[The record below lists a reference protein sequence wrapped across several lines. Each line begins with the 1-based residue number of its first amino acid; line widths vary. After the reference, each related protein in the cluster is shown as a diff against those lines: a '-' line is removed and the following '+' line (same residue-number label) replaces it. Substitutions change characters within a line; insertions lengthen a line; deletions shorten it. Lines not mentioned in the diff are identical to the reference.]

1 MSVCGGGCI
10 ITLMM
15 AGEGGIGCKRVECEC
30 VWWGMYYY
38 TNDGRWEMR
47 AKGGRVGLVARG

>member
-1 MSVCGGGCI
+1 MVYKSGKVGVKI
-10 ITLMM
+10 IIEYNIQSLQ
-15 AGEGGIGCKRVECEC
+15 CEC

-47 AKGGRVGLVARG
+47 AEGGRVGLVARG